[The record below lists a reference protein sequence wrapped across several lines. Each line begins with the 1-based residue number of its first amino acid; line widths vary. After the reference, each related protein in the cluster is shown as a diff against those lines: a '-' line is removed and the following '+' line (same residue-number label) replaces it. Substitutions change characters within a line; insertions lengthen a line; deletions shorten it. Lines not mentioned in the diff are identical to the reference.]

1 MSALFNVI
9 LPVFLVIGFGYLV
22 AWRGLFSP
30 EGVDGLQ
37 RYAQNFGVPVL
48 LFKSMATLDLSAEFD
63 PALLLSFYAAA
74 ITSFLVGWRVARGV
88 IGRSP
93 ADAVA
98 IGFAC
103 LFSNS
108 LLLGIPIMER
118 AYGPDALA
126 GNFAIIALHSPMLYT
141 LGITV
146 MEFTRAHGSGVS
158 AGRVAG
164 RALRGV
170 LRTPLVIGI
179 LCGLAMNLL
188 TQAGLVMPE
197 GFWGAVDMIARSA
210 LPAAL
215 FGLGG
220 VLLRYRPQG
229 DMASIA
235 LICGCS
241 LILHPAL
248 TFGLGLGLGLDTAGL
263 RSAVVTAAM
272 APGVNAYLFANL
284 YQSAVRSAASGVL
297 IATALSMFTVWA
309 WLSILP

>member
-1 MSALFNVI
+1 MSALFDVI
-9 LPVFLVIGFGYLV
+9 LPVFLVIGFGYVV
-22 AWRGLFSP
+22 AWRGMFSP
-30 EGVDGLQ
+30 AGVDGLQ

-48 LFKSMATLDLSAEFD
+48 LFKSMAELDLGAEFN
-63 PALLLSFYAAA
+63 PWLLSAFYIGAV
-74 ITSFLVGWRVARGV
+74 TSFLFGWGVARRV

-93 ADAVA
+93 EDAVA

-118 AYGPDALA
+118 AYGPQSLS

-146 MEFTRAHGSGVS
+146 MEFTRARGSGVS
-158 AGRVAG
+158 PGLVAM
-164 RALRGV
+164 RALKGV
-170 LRTPLVIGI
+170 IQTPLVIGI
-179 LCGLAMNLL
+179 LCGLTMNVLI
-188 TQAGLVMPE
+188 QAGLVMPE

-220 VLLRYRPQG
+220 VLYRYKPQG
-229 DMASIA
+229 DAAAIA

-241 LILHPAL
+241 LILHPVL
-248 TFGLGLGLGLDTAGL
+248 TYGLGQAFGLDTAAL

-284 YQSAVRSAASGVL
+284 YQSAIRSNASAVL
-297 IATALSMFTVWA
+297 IATGLSMFSVWA

>member
-1 MSALFNVI
+1 MTALFDVI

-22 AWRGLFSP
+22 AWRGLFAP
-30 EGVDGLQ
+30 AAVDGLQ

-48 LFKSMATLDLSAEFD
+48 LFKSMAALDLSAEFD
-63 PALLLSFYAAA
+63 PRLLVSFYAGALA
-74 ITSFLVGWRVARGV
+74 SFLVGWVVARRV

-93 ADAVA
+93 EDSVAVA
-98 IGFAC
+98 FAC

-118 AYGPDALA
+118 AYGTESLA

-146 MEFTRAHGSGVS
+146 MEFTRARGTGVS

-179 LCGLAMNLL
+179 LSGLTMNVL
-188 TQAGLVMPE
+188 TMAGLVLPG
-197 GFWGAVDMIARSA
+197 GFWAAVEMIARSA

-215 FGLGG
+215 FALGG
-220 VLLRYRPQG
+220 VLLRYKPQG
-229 DMASIA
+229 DAASIA
-235 LICGCS
+235 LICACS

-248 TFGLGLGLGLDTAGL
+248 TWGLGQMLGLPVAGL

-284 YQSAVRSAASGVL
+284 YQSAIRSAASSVL
-297 IATALSMFTVWA
+297 IATALSILTIWG
-309 WLSILP
+309 WLALLP